1 VDAVGVGVDPVL
13 LPGDADEDVPL
24 GVAVGVRVLVAAA
37 LEELEE
43 PDGAR
48 EGSGAGGDE
57 VDAVGVGVCGVD
69 RAGELADAGR
79 IRK

>member
-13 LPGDADEDVPL
+13 LPGDGDEDVP
-24 GVAVGVRVLVAAA
+24 VGVDVGVPVRVPAA

-48 EGSGAGGDE
+48 EGGGAGGGE
-57 VDAVGVGVCGVD
+57 VDAVGVGVRGVD